1 MDPQN
6 SPKESGLSQDFIHSA
21 AHAESLIC
29 NDPYRNLLTAMPVG
43 VLVQTPDSAIILCNP
58 KAVELLGLTEA
69 QLLGRT
75 AFDPDWNVVHVD
87 GSPFTSA
94 TLPVLVAIAS
104 GLPVRNVEMGV
115 FRPHTQ
121 DRIWLRVDADP
132 QFHADGSLWQIISTF
147 SDVTHTNLVRE
158 SHYKI
163 GELQRAAQAMQE
175 QNAFMHAILDSL
187 AVEVVVVSN
196 NGTILVVNQP
206 WSAFAQANAAQPG
219 VEPTHAGIGGNYLAA
234 CAPQKG
240 QPDSECEAYRGIRSV
255 LDGVLPLFRIEY
267 PCHAPDQQRWFRMD
281 VTPIGPVG
289 DYGAVIVH
297 IDITANKL
305 AEMVQLERQTD
316 LATAQSI
323 AHIGSWSWDAQT
335 DINTVSD
342 ELLHIFGLDAVLPFQ
357 QQRGV
362 MCTPDTWDILNMAG
376 RETVRSGVGY
386 NLELP
391 ALHAL
396 GHGLW
401 INIRGVAVAG
411 AGGKLVG
418 LRGIVQDISDRKH
431 AEQRIQRLA
440 YFDAL
445 TQLPNRSLL
454 MDRIQQAITAGSR
467 AGDAGAVLWVNL
479 DHFKTLNDTRGQ
491 EVGDLLLVQVA
502 NRLSGCVR
510 DSDTVSRVGADAF
523 VLVLNGLHHDL
534 RDAAAQVKAVGKKI
548 LSALRQRYLLGTL
561 EHTCTASMGATLFCG
576 HDTPVEELLQQAELA
591 VDKAKASGRNVIR
604 FFNSEMQALVMERA
618 DLEAGLRAA
627 IHGGQLQLHYQP
639 QVDDHGVICGAEA
652 LVRWL
657 HPLQGMV
664 HPAKFI
670 PLAEET
676 GLILPLGNWVL
687 QTACQQLAHWS
698 HHAVLKDCSI
708 AVNVS
713 AHQFRNAD
721 FVTTVLRTLRQTG
734 ARPDRLKLELTE
746 SLFIDNVEDIIAKML
761 VLKAEGIAFSLDDF
775 GTGYSSLSHLKRM
788 PLAQLKIDQYFVRD
802 ILVDVN
808 DAAIARMVVAL
819 AQSMGLH
826 VIAEGVET
834 QAQADYLAHIGCQ
847 TYQGYFFGKPMAI
860 AAFERLVAQRLSGP
874 ALAGLDG

>member
-1 MDPQN
+1 
-6 SPKESGLSQDFIHSA
+6 
-21 AHAESLIC
+21 
-29 NDPYRNLLTAMPVG
+29 MPVG
-43 VLVQTPDSAIILCNP
+43 VLVHAPDSATILCNP
-58 KAVELLGLTEA
+58 KALELLGLTA
-69 QLLGRT
+69 DQLLGRA

-87 GSPFTSA
+87 GSPFVGA
-94 TLPVLVAIAS
+94 TLPVPVAIAS

-115 FRPHTQ
+115 FRPNTQ
-121 DRIWLRVDADP
+121 DRVWLRVDADP
-132 QFHADGSLWQIISTF
+132 QLHADGSVRQIICTL

-158 SHYKI
+158 SRYKI
-163 GELQRAAQAMQE
+163 GELERAAQAMQE
-175 QNAFMHAILDSL
+175 QNAFMHSILDSV
-187 AVEVVVVSN
+187 AVEMVVVSN
-196 NGTILVVNQP
+196 NGTILALNQP
-206 WSAFAQANAAQPG
+206 GSAFAKPHAAQLG
-219 VEPTHAGIGGNYLAA
+219 VAPVHCGIGGNYLSAYA
-234 CAPQKG
+234 SQKE
-240 QPDSECEAYRGIRSV
+240 QPASAGDAYRGIRSV
-255 LDGVLPLFRIEY
+255 LDGGVPLFRMEY
-267 PCHAPDQQRWFRMD
+267 AGHLPDQQRWFRMD
-281 VTPIGPVG
+281 VTPLWAVG
-289 DYGAVIVH
+289 DHGAVIVH

-342 ELLHIFGLDAVLPFQ
+342 ELLHIFGLDAVLPFK

-362 MCTPDTWDILNMAG
+362 IYTPDTWDILNMAV
-376 RETVRSGVGY
+376 REAVRSGVGY

-391 ALHAL
+391 ALHVL

-411 AGGKLVG
+411 ADGQMVG
-418 LRGIVQDISDRKH
+418 LRGTIQDISDRKH
-431 AEQRIQRLA
+431 AEQRIQKLA

-445 TQLPNRSLL
+445 TQLPNRTLL
-454 MDRIQQAITAGSR
+454 MDRIQQAITTGSR
-467 AGDAGAVLWVNL
+467 SGDAGAVLLVNL
-479 DHFKTLNDTRGQ
+479 DMFKILNDTRGH

-502 NRLSGCVR
+502 SRLSGCVR
-510 DSDTVSRVGADAF
+510 DYDTVSRIGGDAF

-534 RDAAAQVKAVGKKI
+534 RDAAAQVEAVGKKI

-561 EHTCTASMGATLFCG
+561 EHTCTASMGATLFFG
-576 HDTPVEELLQQAELA
+576 HDTSVEELLQQAELA

-604 FFNSEMQALVMERA
+604 FFNPEMQILVMERA
-618 DLEAGLRAA
+618 DLEAGLKAA

-639 QVDDHGVICGAEA
+639 QVDGRGVICGAEA

-664 HPAKFI
+664 YPVKFI
-670 PLAEET
+670 PVAEET

-687 QTACQQLAHWS
+687 HTACQQLAHWS
-698 HHAVLKDCSI
+698 HHAVLKDCTI

-713 AHQFRNAD
+713 AHQLRDAH
-721 FVTTVLRTLRQTG
+721 FVATVLRTLRQTG

-802 ILVDVN
+802 ILVDAN

-834 QAQADYLAHIGCQ
+834 QAQADYLAHIGCHA
-847 TYQGYFFGKPMAI
+847 YQGYFFGRPMAI
-860 AAFERLVAQRLSGP
+860 AAFEQLVAQRLCGP
-874 ALAGLDG
+874 ALPGLDG